1 MQDQRQ
7 NDLGS
12 PKKLHDQMQN
22 DLGSP
27 KKSEKQEFSDYADLS
42 HEAERQYEN

>member
-12 PKKLHDQMQN
+12 PKK
-22 DLGSP
+22 
-27 KKSEKQEFSDYADLS
+27 SERQEFSDYADLS
-42 HEAERQYEN
+42 HEAEGLYENEQ